1 MILGYPEGICT
12 CLSELEEV
20 AVISENHLAV
30 SVGSVNLLRHRRY
43 IHSLISA
50 CIVYRLAETLRLEGE
65 QAAVCIQRLGRAEGD
80 RFVPPEMSEEIALAN
95 PDMVERHT
103 FADAGHGLSYFYD
116 TERYKSIVK
125 DFLKKHP

>member
-1 MILGYPEGICT
+1 MKRETVIP
-12 CLSELEEV
+12 
-20 AVISENHLAV
+20 AVKRVLCVLLLLV
-30 SVGSVNLLRHRRY
+30 SLVMTFRTAWTVSTTLIDSDTIRT
-43 IHSLISA
+43 IH
-50 CIVYRLAETLRLEGE
+50 G
-65 QAAVCIQRLGRAEGD
+65 EGD

-95 PDMVERHT
+95 PKMVERHT

>member
-1 MILGYPEGICT
+1 
-12 CLSELEEV
+12 
-20 AVISENHLAV
+20 
-30 SVGSVNLLRHRRY
+30 
-43 IHSLISA
+43 
-50 CIVYRLAETLRLEGE
+50 
-65 QAAVCIQRLGRAEGD
+65 
-80 RFVPPEMSEEIALAN
+80 VPPEMSEEIALAN